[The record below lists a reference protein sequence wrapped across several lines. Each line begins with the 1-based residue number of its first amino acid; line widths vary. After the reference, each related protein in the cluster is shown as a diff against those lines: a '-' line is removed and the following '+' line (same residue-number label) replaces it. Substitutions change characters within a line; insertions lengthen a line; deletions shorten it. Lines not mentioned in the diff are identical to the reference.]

1 MKAKALFA
9 GLAVAL
15 CSALPAAAHETQ
27 YTTSLFGSSEIP
39 PQITQGVGV
48 ALVTVDFD
56 TLMMHVQAAFNG
68 LTGTTTAAH
77 IHCCVTTPGTNVGSP
92 P

>member
-1 MKAKALFA
+1 MNAKALFA

-48 ALVTVDFD
+48 AL
-56 TLMMHVQAAFNG
+56 
-68 LTGTTTAAH
+68 
-77 IHCCVTTPGTNVGSP
+77 
-92 P
+92 